1 MKINLTAILKSKPER
16 IEELRHILLDMVNQS
31 KSETAC
37 VQYELHQDK
46 NDKSLFIF
54 HEVWENQ
61 TGFDLHNQQSYIQSF
76 FQNSKSFLQEEPLL
90 YFTNRIA

>member
-1 MKINLTAILKSKPER
+1 MKINLTAILKSKPEN

-61 TGFDLHNQQSYIQSF
+61 IGFEQHNQQSYIQSF
-76 FQNSKSFLQEEPLL
+76 FQNSKSLLQEEPLL

>member
-1 MKINLTAILKSKPER
+1 MKINLTAILKSKPEN

-61 TGFDLHNQQSYIQSF
+61 NGFEQHNQQSYIQSF
-76 FQNSKSFLQEEPLL
+76 FQNSKSLLQEEPLL

>member
-37 VQYELHQDK
+37 V
-46 NDKSLFIF
+46 
-54 HEVWENQ
+54 
-61 TGFDLHNQQSYIQSF
+61 
-76 FQNSKSFLQEEPLL
+76 
-90 YFTNRIA
+90 

>member
-1 MKINLTAILKSKPER
+1 MKINLTAILKSKPEN
-16 IEELRHILLDMVNQS
+16 IEELRHILLDMVDKS
-31 KSETAC
+31 KSEKAC
-37 VQYELHQDK
+37 IQYELHQDR

-61 TGFDLHNQQSYIQSF
+61 VGFDLHNQQNYIQSF
-76 FQNSKSFLQEEPLL
+76 FQKSKSLLQEEPLL

>member
-1 MKINLTAILKSKPER
+1 MKINLIAILKSKSEN

-54 HEVWENQ
+54 HEVWENKI
-61 TGFDLHNQQSYIQSF
+61 GFELHNQQNYIQAF
-76 FQNSKSFLQEEPLL
+76 FQNSKSLLQEEPLL
-90 YFTNRIA
+90 YFTNRLA